1 MLLCKS
7 FTLFNF
13 VVMKHFIIICTLIS
27 LIGCTTTKYV
37 EVPIEKTK
45 IEYKDRLS
53 IDTVIQHDSTIITM
67 LGDTVYLEKYKY
79 IYKVKELR
87 DTINIT
93 DTTTVTKPIEVV
105 KEINKLYTWQIV
117 LMVLG
122 GVSIITLT
130 YLIVMYLIKTM
141 IMRVVLGIV
150 M

>member
-1 MLLCKS
+1 MKSLITILL
-7 FTLFNF
+7 
-13 VVMKHFIIICTLIS
+13 IAIICS
-27 LIGCTTTKYV
+27 CAPTKYV
-37 EVPIEKTK
+37 KVPIEKTK

-122 GVSIITLT
+122 GVSIIILV
-130 YLIVMYLIKTM
+130 YLIIKKFK
-141 IMRVVLGIV
+141 I
-150 M
+150 

>member
-1 MLLCKS
+1 MKSLITILL
-7 FTLFNF
+7 
-13 VVMKHFIIICTLIS
+13 IAIICS
-27 LIGCTTTKYV
+27 CAPTKYV
-37 EVPIEKTK
+37 KVPIEKTK

-122 GVSIITLT
+122 GISIIILV
-130 YLIVMYLIKTM
+130 YLIIKKFK
-141 IMRVVLGIV
+141 I
-150 M
+150 

>member
-1 MLLCKS
+1 MKKLLL
-7 FTLFNF
+7 TILLG
-13 VVMKHFIIICTLIS
+13 IILS
-27 LIGCTTTKYV
+27 GCAATKYV

-93 DTTTVTKPIEVV
+93 DTTTVTKPIEVI
-105 KEINKLYTWQIV
+105 KEINKLYTWQII

-122 GVSIITLT
+122 GVSIIMLV
-130 YLIVMYLIKTM
+130 YLIIKKFK
-141 IMRVVLGIV
+141 I
-150 M
+150 

>member
-93 DTTTVTKPIEVV
+93 DTTTVTKPIEVI

-122 GVSIITLT
+122 GVSIIMLV
-130 YLIVMYLIKTM
+130 YLIIKKFK
-141 IMRVVLGIV
+141 I
-150 M
+150 

>member
-1 MLLCKS
+1 MKSLIAILL
-7 FTLFNF
+7 
-13 VVMKHFIIICTLIS
+13 IAIICS
-27 LIGCTTTKYV
+27 CAPTKYV
-37 EVPIEKTK
+37 KVPIEKTK

-122 GVSIITLT
+122 GVSIIMLV
-130 YLIVMYLIKTM
+130 YLIIKKFK
-141 IMRVVLGIV
+141 I
-150 M
+150 

>member
-67 LGDTVYLEKYKY
+67 LGDTVYLERYKY

-105 KEINKLYTWQIV
+105 KEINKLYTWQII

-122 GVSIITLT
+122 GISIIILV
-130 YLIVMYLIKTM
+130 YLIIKKFK
-141 IMRVVLGIV
+141 I
-150 M
+150 

>member
-27 LIGCTTTKYV
+27 LISCTTTKYV
-37 EVPIEKTK
+37 EVPIERTK

-105 KEINKLYTWQIV
+105 KEINKLYTWQII

-122 GVSIITLT
+122 GVSIIILV
-130 YLIVMYLIKTM
+130 YLIIKKFK
-141 IMRVVLGIV
+141 I
-150 M
+150 

>member
-1 MLLCKS
+1 MIISKRLMLLCKS

-122 GVSIITLT
+122 GVSIIMLV
-130 YLIVMYLIKTM
+130 YLIIKKFK
-141 IMRVVLGIV
+141 I
-150 M
+150 

>member
-67 LGDTVYLEKYKY
+67 LGDTIYLEKYKY

-122 GVSIITLT
+122 GVGIIILV
-130 YLIVMYLIKTM
+130 YLIIKKFK
-141 IMRVVLGIV
+141 I
-150 M
+150 

>member
-37 EVPIEKTK
+37 EVPIERTK

-105 KEINKLYTWQIV
+105 KEINKLYTWQII

-122 GVSIITLT
+122 GVSIIILV
-130 YLIVMYLIKTM
+130 YLIIKKFK
-141 IMRVVLGIV
+141 I
-150 M
+150 

>member
-79 IYKVKELR
+79 MYKVKELR

-122 GVSIITLT
+122 GISIIILV
-130 YLIVMYLIKTM
+130 YLIIKKFK
-141 IMRVVLGIV
+141 I
-150 M
+150 

>member
-105 KEINKLYTWQIV
+105 KEINKLYTWQVV

-122 GVSIITLT
+122 GVSIIMLV
-130 YLIVMYLIKTM
+130 YLIIKKFK
-141 IMRVVLGIV
+141 I
-150 M
+150 

>member
-27 LIGCTTTKYV
+27 LIGCTITKYV

-122 GVSIITLT
+122 GVSIIMLV
-130 YLIVMYLIKTM
+130 YLIIKKFK
-141 IMRVVLGIV
+141 I
-150 M
+150 

>member
-105 KEINKLYTWQIV
+105 KEINKIYTWQIV

-122 GVSIITLT
+122 GVSIIILA
-130 YLIVMYLIKTM
+130 YLIIKKFK
-141 IMRVVLGIV
+141 I
-150 M
+150 

>member
-27 LIGCTTTKYV
+27 LISCTTTKYV

-105 KEINKLYTWQIV
+105 KEINRLYTWQIV

-122 GVSIITLT
+122 GVSIIILV
-130 YLIVMYLIKTM
+130 YLIIKKFK
-141 IMRVVLGIV
+141 I
-150 M
+150 

>member
-1 MLLCKS
+1 MKKLLL
-7 FTLFNF
+7 TILLG
-13 VVMKHFIIICTLIS
+13 IILS
-27 LIGCTTTKYV
+27 GCTATKYV

-67 LGDTVYLEKYKY
+67 LGDTVYLEKYEY

-122 GVSIITLT
+122 GVSIIILV
-130 YLIVMYLIKTM
+130 YLIIKKFK
-141 IMRVVLGIV
+141 I
-150 M
+150 

>member
-13 VVMKHFIIICTLIS
+13 VIMKHFIIICTLIS

-122 GVSIITLT
+122 GVSIIILV
-130 YLIVMYLIKTM
+130 YLIIKKFK
-141 IMRVVLGIV
+141 I
-150 M
+150 

>member
-105 KEINKLYTWQIV
+105 KEINKLYTWQII

-122 GVSIITLT
+122 GISIIILV
-130 YLIVMYLIKTM
+130 YLIIKKFK
-141 IMRVVLGIV
+141 I
-150 M
+150 

>member
-37 EVPIEKTK
+37 KVPIEKTK

-122 GVSIITLT
+122 GVSIIMLV
-130 YLIVMYLIKTM
+130 YLIIKKFK
-141 IMRVVLGIV
+141 I
-150 M
+150 

>member
-27 LIGCTTTKYV
+27 LISCTTTKYV
-37 EVPIEKTK
+37 EVPIERTK

-93 DTTTVTKPIEVV
+93 DTTTVAKPIEVV
-105 KEINKLYTWQIV
+105 KEINKLYTWQII

-122 GVSIITLT
+122 GVSIIILV
-130 YLIVMYLIKTM
+130 YLIIKKFK
-141 IMRVVLGIV
+141 I
-150 M
+150 

>member
-27 LIGCTTTKYV
+27 LIGCTATKYV

-122 GVSIITLT
+122 GVSIIMLV
-130 YLIVMYLIKTM
+130 YLIIKKFK
-141 IMRVVLGIV
+141 I
-150 M
+150 

>member
-53 IDTVIQHDSTIITM
+53 IDTVMQHDSTIIIM

-93 DTTTVTKPIEVV
+93 DTTTVTKPIEVI

-122 GVSIITLT
+122 GVSIIMLV
-130 YLIVMYLIKTM
+130 YLIIKKFK
-141 IMRVVLGIV
+141 I
-150 M
+150 

>member
-13 VVMKHFIIICTLIS
+13 VSMKRFILIGILLS
-27 LIGCTTTKYV
+27 LIGCTTTKYI
-37 EVPIEKTK
+37 EVPVEKTK
-45 IEYKDRLS
+45 IEYRDRLS
-53 IDTVIQHDSTIITM
+53 IDTVIQHDSTIITI

-122 GVSIITLT
+122 GVSIIILV
-130 YLIVMYLIKTM
+130 YLIIKKFK
-141 IMRVVLGIV
+141 I
-150 M
+150 

>member
-93 DTTTVTKPIEVV
+93 DTTTVTKPTEVV

-122 GVSIITLT
+122 GVSIIMLV
-130 YLIVMYLIKTM
+130 YLIIKKFK
-141 IMRVVLGIV
+141 I
-150 M
+150 

>member
-27 LIGCTTTKYV
+27 LISCTTTKYV

-105 KEINKLYTWQIV
+105 KEINKLYTWQII

-122 GVSIITLT
+122 GVSIIILV
-130 YLIVMYLIKTM
+130 YLIIKKFK
-141 IMRVVLGIV
+141 I
-150 M
+150 

>member
-1 MLLCKS
+1 
-7 FTLFNF
+7 
-13 VVMKHFIIICTLIS
+13 MKS
-27 LIGCTTTKYV
+27 LITILLIAIIYSCAPTKYV
-37 EVPIEKTK
+37 KVPIEKTK

-122 GVSIITLT
+122 GVSIIMLV
-130 YLIVMYLIKTM
+130 YLIIKKFK
-141 IMRVVLGIV
+141 I
-150 M
+150 

>member
-1 MLLCKS
+1 MKSLITILL
-7 FTLFNF
+7 
-13 VVMKHFIIICTLIS
+13 IAIICS
-27 LIGCTTTKYV
+27 CAPTKYV
-37 EVPIEKTK
+37 KVPIEKTK

-122 GVSIITLT
+122 GVSIIMLV
-130 YLIVMYLIKTM
+130 YLIIKKFK
-141 IMRVVLGIV
+141 I
-150 M
+150 

>member
-13 VVMKHFIIICTLIS
+13 VAMKHFIIICTLIS

-53 IDTVIQHDSTIITM
+53 IDTVVQHDSTIITI

-122 GVSIITLT
+122 GVSIIILV
-130 YLIVMYLIKTM
+130 YLIIKKFK
-141 IMRVVLGIV
+141 I
-150 M
+150 

>member
-130 YLIVMYLIKTM
+130 YLIIKKFK
-141 IMRVVLGIV
+141 I
-150 M
+150 

>member
-1 MLLCKS
+1 MKSLITILLI
-7 FTLFNF
+7 
-13 VVMKHFIIICTLIS
+13 VIICS
-27 LIGCTTTKYV
+27 CAPTKYV
-37 EVPIEKTK
+37 KVPIEKTK

-122 GVSIITLT
+122 GVSIIMLV
-130 YLIVMYLIKTM
+130 YLIIKKFK
-141 IMRVVLGIV
+141 I
-150 M
+150 

>member
-105 KEINKLYTWQIV
+105 KGINKLYIWQII

-122 GVSIITLT
+122 GISIIILV
-130 YLIVMYLIKTM
+130 YLIIKKFK
-141 IMRVVLGIV
+141 I
-150 M
+150 

>member
-53 IDTVIQHDSTIITM
+53 I
-67 LGDTVYLEKYKY
+67 DTVYLEKYKY

-122 GVSIITLT
+122 GVSIIILV
-130 YLIVMYLIKTM
+130 YLIIKKFK
-141 IMRVVLGIV
+141 I
-150 M
+150 

>member
-13 VVMKHFIIICTLIS
+13 VVMKHFIIIYTLIS
-27 LIGCTTTKYV
+27 LISCTTTKYV

-53 IDTVIQHDSTIITM
+53 IDTVIQHDSTIITI

-105 KEINKLYTWQIV
+105 KEINKLYTWQII

-122 GVSIITLT
+122 GISIIILV
-130 YLIVMYLIKTM
+130 YLIIKKFK
-141 IMRVVLGIV
+141 I
-150 M
+150 

>member
-105 KEINKLYTWQIV
+105 KEKNKLYTWQIV

-122 GVSIITLT
+122 GVSIIMLV
-130 YLIVMYLIKTM
+130 YLIIKKFK
-141 IMRVVLGIV
+141 I
-150 M
+150 

>member
-1 MLLCKS
+1 MKS
-7 FTLFNF
+7 L
-13 VVMKHFIIICTLIS
+13 IIILLIAIICS
-27 LIGCTTTKYV
+27 CAPTKYV
-37 EVPIEKTK
+37 KVPIEKTK

-93 DTTTVTKPIEVV
+93 DTTTITKPIEVV

-122 GVSIITLT
+122 GVSIIMLV
-130 YLIVMYLIKTM
+130 YLIIKKFK
-141 IMRVVLGIV
+141 I
-150 M
+150 

>member
-53 IDTVIQHDSTIITM
+53 IDTVIQHDSTIITI

-93 DTTTVTKPIEVV
+93 DTITVTKPIEVI
-105 KEINKLYTWQIV
+105 KETNKLYTWQIV

-122 GVSIITLT
+122 VVSTILGI
-130 YLIVMYLIKTM
+130 YLIINKIKS
-141 IMRVVLGIV
+141 
-150 M
+150 

>member
-1 MLLCKS
+1 MKSLITILL
-7 FTLFNF
+7 
-13 VVMKHFIIICTLIS
+13 IAIICS
-27 LIGCTTTKYV
+27 CAPTKYV

-93 DTTTVTKPIEVV
+93 DTTIVTKPIEVV

-122 GVSIITLT
+122 GVSIIMLV
-130 YLIVMYLIKTM
+130 YLIIKKFK
-141 IMRVVLGIV
+141 I
-150 M
+150 